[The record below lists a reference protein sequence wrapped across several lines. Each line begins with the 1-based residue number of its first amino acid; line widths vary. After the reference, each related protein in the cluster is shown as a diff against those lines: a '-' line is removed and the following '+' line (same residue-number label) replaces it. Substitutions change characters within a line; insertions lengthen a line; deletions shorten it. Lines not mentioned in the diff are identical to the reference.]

1 MNKIHINKISEI
13 NKDKLLNFYQKSFN
27 FEKSVLENYEW
38 RYRSGYYNYDSL
50 VLTVDNQIC
59 GHAGLIPVNLKIN
72 EKVQPVIWFTDFFI
86 SPGYRSKGYGK
97 ILTEAWMK
105 ICPIQITL
113 CNNESL
119 RIFRKYNWSY
129 NNNFVRK
136 IKFFNFHKILPV
148 LRKNT
153 QFPISSGSLG
163 KLKLEEQ
170 NNKTIENIVLIE
182 QKNLAKK
189 IVGIIRDE
197 NWFKWRILECP
208 YKKNIFIFSFE
219 NNYYIVNVKNK
230 NNFKI
235 LNLIYSTIPV
245 NEEILKL
252 FNPFIKRNKIDYL
265 SFISKEKILNLNLP
279 WKKKINFAFFSN
291 EKFITDKIKNHLD
304 DIQYIDSDLDY
315 L

>member
-1 MNKIHINKISEI
+1 MKKFNQLFG
-13 NKDKLLNFYQKSFN
+13 LLIF
-27 FEKSVLENYEW
+27 L
-38 RYRSGYYNYDSL
+38 L
-50 VLTVDNQIC
+50 V
-59 GHAGLIPVNLKIN
+59 K
-72 EKVQPVIWFTDFFI
+72 
-86 SPGYRSKGYGK
+86 GYRSKGYGK

-129 NNNFVRK
+129 NNNFIRK

-148 LRKNT
+148 LRKNR
-153 QFPISSGSLG
+153 QFKISSDSLG

-182 QKNLAKK
+182 QKNLSKK

-219 NNYYIVNVKNK
+219 NNYFITNIKNK

-235 LNLIYSTIPV
+235 LNYDLY
-245 NEEILKL
+245 
-252 FNPFIKRNKIDYL
+252 FNT
-265 SFISKEKILNLNLP
+265 SK
-279 WKKKINFAFFSN
+279 
-291 EKFITDKIKNHLD
+291 
-304 DIQYIDSDLDY
+304 
-315 L
+315 

>member
-13 NKDKLLNFYQKSFN
+13 NKDKLLNFYQKSFD

-38 RYRSGYYNYDSL
+38 RYRSGYSNYDSL
-50 VLTVDNQIC
+50 ALMVDNQIC

-129 NNNFVRK
+129 NNNFIRK
-136 IKFFNFHKILPV
+136 IKFYNFHKILPV
-148 LRKNT
+148 LRKNR
-153 QFPISSGSLG
+153 QFQISSDSLG

-170 NNKTIENIVLIE
+170 NNKTIENMY
-182 QKNLAKK
+182 Q
-189 IVGIIRDE
+189 
-197 NWFKWRILECP
+197 
-208 YKKNIFIFSFE
+208 
-219 NNYYIVNVKNK
+219 
-230 NNFKI
+230 
-235 LNLIYSTIPV
+235 LN
-245 NEEILKL
+245 
-252 FNPFIKRNKIDYL
+252 NKI
-265 SFISKEKILNLNLP
+265 SQ
-279 WKKKINFAFFSN
+279 KK
-291 EKFITDKIKNHLD
+291 L
-304 DIQYIDSDLDY
+304 
-315 L
+315 